1 METEFPGNR
10 EQRAAPPKSQAPFP
24 DPPTGLAA
32 LDRFAARK
40 LGADAIVSQH
50 EFA

>member
-24 DPPTGLAA
+24 DPTTRPALRGGANRRLVAFVGGLW
-32 LDRFAARK
+32 
-40 LGADAIVSQH
+40 
-50 EFA
+50 